1 MSLFCVPIG
10 NKHLS
15 SNVLDDDKR
24 NCLRFGPCGAG
35 RQALYLNGRFLN
47 RRFYIV
53 WGEVDRVYKRVAMSK
68 GGFTGKGVFGA
79 LPFLVVEHGGEAQE
93 FPFKHE
99 ADVDNLLSHISA
111 EHPEIPIYS
120 RDAMKKLK
128 EAEAEEKSRY
138 LEKLEPEA
146 EKAVAE
152 LESDRDFLEE
162 RIGLANDLVSAA
174 KNKRV
179 TDNILPSFK
188 IVGLC
193 LAAGGVLAA
202 LYGLYR
208 LLSHQNLGLYFI
220 AGGAIAFFVSL
231 SSNALPTK
239 WNSKKEADL
248 RWKSAVEAMRTHLE
262 ERPGFEI
269 PPQYAHPVVINRIIR
284 NIRQGRVQDAGS
296 GLEVVKE
303 DLKALNSSVTVS
315 QKEYDEV
322 VEIKPLFLVSDY
334 KNELQD

>member
-1 MSLFCVPIG
+1 MSFICSPIG
-10 NKHLS
+10 NNHLS
-15 SNVLDDDKR
+15 DSELKEDR
-24 NCLRFGPCGAG
+24 NNCQRFGPCGAG
-35 RQALYLNGRFLN
+35 LRALYLNGRFFD

-53 WGEVDRVYKRVAMSK
+53 WEEVGRVYKRVAISK
-68 GGFTGKGVFGA
+68 GAYTGKGIFA
-79 LPFLVVEHGGEAQE
+79 SMPFLVVEHGAV
-93 FPFKHE
+93 KHE
-99 ADVDNLLSHISA
+99 FSLKREEDADALLEFIA
-111 EHPEIPIYS
+111 NRHPEIPVHS
-120 RDAMKKLK
+120 EDALRKLR

-152 LESDRDFLEE
+152 LENDREFLEE
-162 RIGLANDLVSAA
+162 RTSLSSDLVSAA

-179 TDNILPSFK
+179 IDNIPPSFK
-188 IVGLC
+188 LAGIC
-193 LAAGGVLAA
+193 LAAAGVIAA

-208 LLSHQNLGLYFI
+208 LISHQNLGLYFI

-239 WNSKKEADL
+239 WNSKKEAEL
-248 RWKSAVEAMRTHLE
+248 RWKTAVDAMRTHLE
-262 ERPGFEI
+262 ERPAFEI

-284 NIRQGRVQDAGS
+284 VVREGRARDAMT

-322 VEIKPLFLVSDY
+322 VVIKPLFLVCDY